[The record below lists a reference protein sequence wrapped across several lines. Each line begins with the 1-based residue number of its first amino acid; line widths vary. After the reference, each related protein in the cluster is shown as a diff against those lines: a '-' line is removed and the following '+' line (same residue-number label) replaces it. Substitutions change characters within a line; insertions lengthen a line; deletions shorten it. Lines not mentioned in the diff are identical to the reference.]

1 MINEL
6 LIALLLV
13 SLATEASLDVVK
25 AIVNCNTMLDKHEPT
40 IYLALILCFQSLYLA
55 ELERVVLLQAC

>member
-40 IYLALILCFQSLYLA
+40 IYLVLILCFQSLYLA
-55 ELERVVLLQAC
+55 ELERVVLLQTC